1 MDYKRSH
8 VLACF
13 YCYTVLLLHC
23 VTVTVTQQQ
32 RLSVH
37 FNLLDEEDAALLH
50 KLEHGASLSGSSFSA
65 SGHLNRSIG
74 GSHKQQQQQ
83 HHGSGSSGNNGNNSS
98 SKLVVEAGD
107 SEVLLQCMRRTRVN
121 VECLLLEQR
130 HTALRTRS
138 CSSDSPLLLSRS
150 CVLIR

>member
-1 MDYKRSH
+1 MLR
-8 VLACF
+8 LQ
-13 YCYTVLLLHC
+13 
-23 VTVTVTQQQ
+23 QQQ

-50 KLEHGASLSGSSFSA
+50 KLQHGASLSGSSFSA

-83 HHGSGSSGNNGNNSS
+83 HHGSGSGSSGSGNNGS

-107 SEVLLQCMRRTRVN
+107 SEVM
-121 VECLLLEQR
+121 LLEDVQ
-130 HTALRTRS
+130 T
-138 CSSDSPLLLSRS
+138 
-150 CVLIR
+150 IY